1 MLMILMDT
9 SQKLIQFENLLTD
22 VSHLTL
28 IGIVVWF
35 AAWYQVEKMIT
46 KDKIKLRK
54 FISNYSGQIFVTFIL
69 GLYWVT
75 VDDGWLP
82 ILFGS
87 EVETME
93 EWAYLLPG
101 PAVHILINVAYRFIK
116 KYSVKPEKPSP
127 PKIT

>member
-1 MLMILMDT
+1 MDT
-9 SQKLIQFENLLTD
+9 SQKLIQVENLLTD

-46 KDKIKLRK
+46 KDKITLRQ

-82 ILFGS
+82 LLFGS
-87 EVETME
+87 DVETME
-93 EWAYLLPG
+93 QWAYLLPG
-101 PAVHILINVAYRFIK
+101 PAVHILINTIYRFIK
-116 KYSVKPEKPSP
+116 KYSVKPEKAT
-127 PKIT
+127 K